1 MNLPQIARKAIEFY
15 FDNKKFEPDEKTK
28 QKYREK
34 KACFV
39 TLTEND
45 ELRGCIGGLEARQE
59 LWKDVVENAVNA
71 GFSDFRFFP
80 LNKSELKKIKI
91 EVSVLTEPKKLEFK
105 NEKEL
110 LEKLNKSMGI
120 ILKKGFYTST
130 FLPQVWEELPDKIEF
145 LEHLSIKAGL
155 NKDAWKN
162 AEIFYYNVEIFR
174 E

>member
-1 MNLPQIARKAIEFY
+1 M
-15 FDNKKFEPDEKTK
+15 
-28 QKYREK
+28 
-34 KACFV
+34 
-39 TLTEND
+39 TEND

-71 GFSDFRFFP
+71 GFSDFRFFH

-110 LEKLNKSMGI
+110 LEKLNKSMGV

>member
-1 MNLPQIARKAIEFY
+1 
-15 FDNKKFEPDEKTK
+15 
-28 QKYREK
+28 
-34 KACFV
+34 
-39 TLTEND
+39 
-45 ELRGCIGGLEARQE
+45 LEARQE

-110 LEKLNKSMGI
+110 LEKLNKSMGV

-130 FLPQVWEELPDKIEF
+130 FLPQVWEELPNKIEF
-145 LEHLSIKAGL
+145 LEHLSLKAGL